1 MSTYRLINVF
11 FAIGFIV
18 IFIISIL
25 NLDIRDKEILKGVGP
40 VILNKNKL
48 IEELI
53 KSVLKQDLH
62 AIRKI
67 FKMSLPHVVLNDFGN
82 LVIGGVSI
90 VAKPC
95 KKGLWLLSGSFSAVF
110 GRF

>member
-53 KSVLKQDLH
+53 KSVL
-62 AIRKI
+62 
-67 FKMSLPHVVLNDFGN
+67 
-82 LVIGGVSI
+82 
-90 VAKPC
+90 
-95 KKGLWLLSGSFSAVF
+95 
-110 GRF
+110 